1 MEHLREASRL
11 DEAEGCGARSRRGD
25 ELPTLQGRIGA
36 PFWPEPAQV
45 EGRCAEALSDPAVS
59 KALSGEKCMFMMP
72 LTFLFMWLIGL
83 LSLGMIAGGIY
94 IVWAW
99 YFGALVATAWLVLG
113 IAMLAWSA
121 AGRWLIVLMHPG
133 GSDDP
138 VSLRSGQQ
146 HRLARPEGHELYAE
160 IHGPETGLPIVLT
173 HGWSLDSTAWY
184 RLSDRFRLILWDL
197 PGLGQSS
204 QPRDRDYS
212 IERFAQ
218 DLRAVLELAG
228 NRKVLLLGH
237 SIGGM
242 TIQTFCRLFPDIVAT
257 RVAGIVLANT
267 TYTDPTRTTI
277 ASAVVHAL
285 EKPLIVPIL
294 HLTVWLWPA
303 FWAMNVLSYLNGSAH
318 ITTRLTSFNG
328 DVTRGQLDFT
338 ARFTAKQ
345 SPAVLARGMLA
356 ALKFDETQTLGTIP
370 VPALI
375 LVANSDRL
383 TVPAAGERI
392 AATVPGATLIRINRT
407 GHCGIIEQDRD
418 YYDNV
423 AQYAESLA
431 AASNPI
437 ASASRTRTPKRARTQ
452 RPAAG
457 FRRDK

>member
-1 MEHLREASRL
+1 
-11 DEAEGCGARSRRGD
+11 
-25 ELPTLQGRIGA
+25 
-36 PFWPEPAQV
+36 
-45 EGRCAEALSDPAVS
+45 
-59 KALSGEKCMFMMP
+59 
-72 LTFLFMWLIGL
+72 
-83 LSLGMIAGGIY
+83 
-94 IVWAW
+94 
-99 YFGALVATAWLVLG
+99 
-113 IAMLAWSA
+113 
-121 AGRWLIVLMHPG
+121 MHPG

-146 HRLARPEGHELYAE
+146 HRLARPEGHELYVE
-160 IHGPETGLPIVLT
+160 IHGPEAGLPIVLT

-184 RLSDRFRLILWDL
+184 YGKQRLSDRFRLILWDL

-285 EKPLIVPIL
+285 EKPLIVPLL

-303 FWAMNVLSYLNGSAH
+303 LWAMNVLSYLNGSAH

-345 SPAVLARGMLA
+345 SPAVPARGMLA
-356 ALKFDETQTLGTIP
+356 ALNFDETQTLGRIP

-383 TVPAAGERI
+383 TVPAAGN
-392 AATVPGATLIRINRT
+392 G
-407 GHCGIIEQDRD
+407 
-418 YYDNV
+418 
-423 AQYAESLA
+423 
-431 AASNPI
+431 
-437 ASASRTRTPKRARTQ
+437 SRRLSRV
-452 RPAAG
+452 RP
-457 FRRDK
+457 